1 MLKASYSALYF
12 TTFESA
18 QEMVWRVTALKSFEG
33 SKAEFGWNHEVHSS
47 QYSFWSIGLFYYF
60 GIF

>member
-33 SKAEFGWNHEVHSS
+33 SKAEFGWNHGEILQSS
-47 QYSFWSIGLFYYF
+47 SLCRDGGFLIL
-60 GIF
+60 